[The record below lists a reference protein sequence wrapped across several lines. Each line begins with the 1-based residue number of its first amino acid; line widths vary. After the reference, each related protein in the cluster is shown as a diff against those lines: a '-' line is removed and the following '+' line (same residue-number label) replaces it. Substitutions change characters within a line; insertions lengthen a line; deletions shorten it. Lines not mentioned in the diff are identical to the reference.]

1 MMHNQKQ
8 HQRRLFIIAAIAVVA
23 IILFLTFG
31 IQGNYAYALT
41 KRTQRLMAIA
51 LSGSSIAIATV
62 LFQTVAQNRILTPN
76 VLGLDS
82 LYMLFQTSLIFI
94 FGSLQL
100 VNFPKEINFLISVGL
115 MIGFSGTLFKLLF
128 KQKHNIYMLLLVGLV
143 IGTFFQS
150 MSSFMQMMLDPNE
163 FLLIQDKSFAS
174 FTNIDM
180 DVFWLAVGLFI
191 IAIGLLSRFWR
202 KLDVMSLGREQAI
215 NLGVNYEQVV
225 RQVLLV
231 VIILIALS
239 TALVG
244 PLTFLGLLVVN
255 VTYQLFATYRHQIL
269 VPAAMILSLAIL
281 IGGQFIVE
289 HVFTLSAP
297 LTVVINLVGGI
308 YFIYLLWKG
317 NKQ

>member
-1 MMHNQKQ
+1 MGHNQKQ
-8 HQRRLFIIAAIAVVA
+8 HQRRFYIIAAIAVVA
-23 IILFLTFG
+23 TILFLTFG
-31 IQGNYAYALT
+31 VQGNIAYALT
-41 KRTQRLMAIA
+41 KRTQRLMAII

-82 LYMLFQTSLIFI
+82 LYMLFQTTLIFL

-100 VNFPKEINFLISVGL
+100 VSLPGELNFLISVGL
-115 MIGFSGTLFKLLF
+115 MVAFSGALFKLMF
-128 KQKHNIYMLLLVGLV
+128 KQQHNIYMLLLVGLV

-163 FLLIQDKSFAS
+163 FLLVQDKSFAS

-191 IAIGLLSRFWR
+191 IALVLIKRFWR
-202 KLDVMSLGREQAI
+202 KLDVISLGREQAI

-255 VTYQLFATYRHQIL
+255 ITYQLFSTYRHKVL
-269 VPAAMILSLAIL
+269 VPAA
-281 IGGQFIVE
+281 
-289 HVFTLSAP
+289 
-297 LTVVINLVGGI
+297 VVL
-308 YFIYLLWKG
+308 
-317 NKQ
+317 

>member
-1 MMHNQKQ
+1 
-8 HQRRLFIIAAIAVVA
+8 A
-23 IILFLTFG
+23 
-31 IQGNYAYALT
+31 
-41 KRTQRLMAIA
+41 
-51 LSGSSIAIATV
+51 
-62 LFQTVAQNRILTPN
+62 
-76 VLGLDS
+76 
-82 LYMLFQTSLIFI
+82 
-94 FGSLQL
+94 
-100 VNFPKEINFLISVGL
+100 
-115 MIGFSGTLFKLLF
+115 LFKLMF
-128 KQKHNIYMLLLVGLV
+128 KQQHNIYMLLLVGLV

-163 FLLIQDKSFAS
+163 FLLVQDKSFAS

-191 IAIGLLSRFWR
+191 IALVLIKRFWR
-202 KLDVMSLGREQAI
+202 KLDVISLGREQAI
-215 NLGVNYEQVV
+215 NLGVNYERVV

-255 VTYQLFATYRHQIL
+255 ITYQLFSTYRHKVL
-269 VPAAMILSLAIL
+269 VPAAVVLSIAIL

-289 HVFTLSAP
+289 HVFTLGAP

-317 NKQ
+317 NNQ